1 MTMDDARYSEL
12 ADETFKRLETLLDG
26 VDPDDVDVER
36 SGHVLTL
43 TFKDG
48 KKAIINTQRP
58 THQIW
63 LAANARAW
71 HFGWD
76 DATATWLDDK
86 GQGVELFARVAAIVK
101 EHAGVDLTAD

>member
-1 MTMDDARYSEL
+1 MDDTRYSQL

-48 KKAIINTQRP
+48 KKAVINTQRP

-76 DATATWLDDK
+76 DTQSKWMDDK
-86 GQGVELFARVAAIVK
+86 GQGVELFERVIAIVK
-101 EHAGVDLTAD
+101 DHAGVDVSEG